1 MKFKDIISAS
11 ILSNKIVTRRVPSII
26 FIAIL
31 TILYIFNSFDTQKIY
46 REILKVEKEIKQLQ
60 VTATSVQAER
70 ISVTRELYIVDEIIK
85 RKIDI
90 KSFTTPPKILK

>member
-11 ILSNKIVTRRVPSII
+11 ILTNKVVVKRVPSII
-26 FIAIL
+26 FLTIL

-60 VTATSVQAER
+60 VTATAVQAQR
-70 ISVTRELYIVDEIIK
+70 ISVTRELYIIDEIEK

-90 KSFTTPPKILK
+90 KSFTIPPKILK